1 MNKLP
6 SLMEQNLS
14 QIISLDI
21 ASGTY
26 GLDDARYFTD
36 AEFIRDGNDLVLELP
51 DGAHAVLQDYF
62 ASATPAMIEGFF
74 GGSTL
79 QLTPYLVK
87 VFLRDAGQ
95 MVAQAAESGGDVVVG
110 EVSTLT
116 GEAFVVL
123 ADGTREA
130 LSAGDAIFAND
141 VIETVDGSAIKLTML
156 DQTLFSLGANSR
168 FSVNEFSYDPTTQEG
183 ESLFSVLKGSF
194 LFVSGQIAKSDLANM
209 MVNTPVATIGVRE
222 AIFSGQI
229 FGDEETGNFRFT
241 LLDGEI
247 DINLLDGEV
256 YALGENFESIEVNNT
271 SSSPEI
277 VVAALPVIVAIQ
289 QEVFANLS
297 RRELDNIAQQIA
309 ESLSD
314 ATGETFEVVLNPGQD
329 SLVELVESVPIDSD
343 LDSDANPEADLDTES
358 VFEATTAVAT
368 NVVTT
373 NTQDNRDHTT
383 PAATITSDVTE
394 ANSTTG
400 SITYTV
406 EFSEEVSSF
415 TAENIVVTSGNGVLT
430 PTVSGSGRSYT
441 VTVDVPEGS
450 MEPISMSVLTSV
462 TDLAGNALAEEVAA
476 ADVAVD
482 TVIPTVTITQ
492 SAIEANRGTGSII
505 YTVEFSEEVSSFTTG
520 DIEVTSGNGVLTPT
534 VSGNGSSY
542 TVTVDVPEDSMDS
555 ISMSVLTSVTDL
567 AGNALAVAAAAE
579 NVEVDT
585 VIPTVTITPSVTE
598 ANRGTGS
605 IIYTVEF
612 SEPVS
617 SFTTGD
623 IEVTSGETPLTPNAL
638 QLVEGTNTYTFTVD
652 VPEDSMDSI
661 SMSVL
666 TSVTDLAGNALA
678 AEVPAEDV
686 EVDTVIPTVTITQSA
701 IEANRGTGSIIYTVE
716 FSEEVSSFTTGDIEV
731 TSGNGVLTPTV
742 SGNGSS
748 YTVTVDVP
756 EDSMDSISM
765 SVLTSVTDLAGNAL
779 AAEVPAEDV
788 EVDTVIPTVTIT
800 PSVTEANRGTGSI
813 IYTVEFSEPVSSF
826 TTGDIEVTSGETP
839 LTPNALQ
846 LVEGTNTYTFTV
858 DVPESS
864 TDSISMS
871 VLTSVTDLAGNAL
884 AAEVPAED
892 VEVDTVI
899 PTVTITPS
907 VTEANSTTGSIT
919 YTVEFSEEVSSFTTG
934 DIEVTSGNGV
944 LTPTVSGNGSSYTV
958 TVDVPED
965 SMDSIS
971 MSVLTSVTDLAGN
984 ALAVAAA
991 AENVEVDT
999 VIPTVTITPSVTE
1012 ANRGTGSIIYTVEFS
1027 EEVSSFTTGDIEV
1040 TSGETPLTP
1049 NALQLVEGTN
1059 TYTFTVDVPESSTD
1073 SISMSVLTSVTDLA
1087 GNALATEVPADD
1099 VAVDRAS
1106 PTVTITPSVTEANR
1120 GTGSIIYT
1128 VEFSEEVSSFTA
1140 GDIEVTSGNGVLTPT
1155 VSGNGSSYTV
1165 TVDVPEDSMD
1175 SISMSVLTSVTDLAG
1190 NALAVA
1196 AAAENVE
1203 VDTVIPTVTITPS
1216 VTEANSTT
1224 GSIIYTVKFS
1234 EEVSSFTTGDIEVT
1248 SGETTLTPNALQLV
1262 EGTSTYTFTVDVP
1275 ESSTDSISMSVLT
1288 SVTDLAGNALAVAA
1302 AAENVEVDTV
1312 APDAPVITGISEDTG
1327 VANDDG
1333 LTSDNT
1339 LVFSGTGE
1347 AGATVTLL
1355 LDDIELNDS
1364 IVVGDDGIWSY
1375 DHSATELEDGNYTI
1389 TAHQTDVAQNVS
1401 AASQAFSFTVDRND
1415 PTATITP
1422 PTLTGVVNTG
1432 ELLEYQIEF
1441 SDPYEGFAA
1450 DDVTIFSGSV
1460 AQDNVNLNL
1469 VITPVTEGDFT
1480 RYTLAFNAPIASDV
1494 AVTSVTV
1501 SLAPDNYSDVAGN
1514 AFVGTAKNSDVQVGI
1529 DGNSLFSFDMVQRDF
1544 TATFVDET
1552 APETWAQNTAL
1563 DQLDLTQLDTSQF
1576 SSMRRMFRETVTF
1589 NQDISGWDV
1598 SNVENMS
1605 FMFSNADAFN
1615 GDISG
1620 WDVSSVTDMTSMFY
1634 SALAFN
1640 QDLGAF
1646 DENGD
1651 YAGWDVS
1658 SVTDMERMF
1667 RDATAFNGDI
1677 SGWNVSSVI
1686 TMTSMF
1692 RDATAFNQD
1701 LGDWDVSSVTQVSS
1715 MFNGASAFNQDIGD
1729 WDVSSVAN
1737 MHSMF
1742 RGATA
1747 FNQDL
1752 GAFDEN
1758 GEYVGWDVSS
1768 VTQVSSMFNGASAF
1782 NGDISGWDVSSVTQV
1797 SSMFNGASAFNGDI
1811 SGWDVSNVENMSF
1824 MFSNADAFN
1833 GDISGWDVSSVRYM
1847 SSMFNGASAFNG
1859 DISGWDV
1866 SNANSFSALFSGA
1879 SAFNQDL
1886 GDWDVSGVSNFYI
1899 VFKDSGMSTINL
1911 DETLRG
1917 WARVDVGESLQRNV
1931 DFTTF
1936 IDNALAT
1943 DATALQFLADQYD
1956 WTINLD
1962 TAIATNVIR
1971 GANDADDILDGAGEI
1986 TSQIIHGLGG
1996 NDTITGG
2003 TEDDEI
2009 SGGTGDDTL
2018 TGNGGA
2024 DRFMFSFFDAG
2035 NDTITDFNAAQ
2046 GDVIDLSYLLIGF
2059 DAGAN
2064 INDYITVTA
2073 TRQAVLLTI
2082 DYDGDD
2088 SNTNDM
2094 VSIRLQ
2100 DVLTPE
2106 QNDNAEAALAYF
2118 QGLIDTGHL
2127 RLPVRRI
2134 EGDEGDNTFDGM
2146 ANDDELI
2153 RGGDGNDTF
2162 NSATGR
2168 DDFRGGAGNDT
2179 MHVDESFVANLAV
2192 ETIYDRSANF
2202 DGGQGEDT
2210 LVLGDGAYDFS
2221 AAISGRLTSIE
2232 VLDLNQSA
2240 TLTNVTLDEENILSM
2255 GSGLRIEGGAN
2266 DTLTLLDFT
2275 AGNGTGGYTTYSNSN
2290 GVEVSVSDAVTVN
2303 I

>member
-6 SLMEQNLS
+6 SLMDQNLS

-130 LSAGDAIFAND
+130 LSTGDAIFAND
-141 VIETVDGSAIKLTML
+141 VIETVDGSAIKLIML

-194 LFVSGQIAKSDLANM
+194 LFVSGQIAKSDPADM
-209 MVNTPVATIGVRE
+209 MVNTPVATIGVRGT
-222 AIFSGQI
+222 IVSGEVLPE
-229 FGDEETGNFRFT
+229 GETGSFSFA
-241 LLDGEI
+241 LLDGGIEVTLP
-247 DINLLDGEV
+247 NGEEYVLD
-256 YALGENFESIEVNNT
+256 ENFEVVTFDGASSEV
-271 SSSPEI
+271 E
-277 VVAALPVIVAIQ
+277 VVASDFESIVTTQ
-289 QEVFANLS
+289 RELFANLS
-297 RRELDNIAQQIA
+297 DNERDEVVQQIS
-309 ESLSD
+309 EGL
-314 ATGETFEVVLNPGQD
+314 GQD
-329 SLVELVESVPIDSD
+329 SGEAIGAVLNSVEDTLGGQVDSAPDAAAASEETEVSEEAEASEEAEVSEDSD
-343 LDSDANPEADLDTES
+343 LLSFETIDAGANVLINDKDNTDFAPVITRFDVTAQDYVQASYSVIFSESVNFSDQDLDIQNGTLASFEQSSSNPLQYNFTVIADDDFQGPMSVSVNGRVANPDGKKLL
-358 VFEATTAVAT
+358 
-368 NVVTT
+368 
-373 NTQDNRDHTT
+373 
-383 PAATITSDVTE
+383 
-394 ANSTTG
+394 
-400 SITYTV
+400 
-406 EFSEEVSSF
+406 
-415 TAENIVVTSGNGVLT
+415 GVL
-430 PTVSGSGRSYT
+430 SA
-441 VTVDVPEGS
+441 D
-450 MEPISMSVLTSV
+450 
-462 TDLAGNALAEEVAA
+462 
-476 ADVAVD
+476 DVAVD
-482 TVIPTVTITQ
+482 RASPTVTVTP
-492 SAIEANRGTGSII
+492 SVAEANSETGVIT
-505 YTVEFSEEVSSFTTG
+505 YAVEFSEEVSSFTTG

-585 VIPTVTITPSVTE
+585 VIPTVTVTPSVAE
-598 ANRGTGS
+598 ANSETGV
-605 IIYTVEF
+605 I
-612 SEPVS
+612 
-617 SFTTGD
+617 
-623 IEVTSGETPLTPNAL
+623 
-638 QLVEGTNTYTFTVD
+638 TY
-652 VPEDSMDSI
+652 
-661 SMSVL
+661 
-666 TSVTDLAGNALA
+666 A
-678 AEVPAEDV
+678 
-686 EVDTVIPTVTITQSA
+686 
-701 IEANRGTGSIIYTVE
+701 VE

-731 TSGNGVLTPTV
+731 TSG
-742 SGNGSS
+742 
-748 YTVTVDVP
+748 
-756 EDSMDSISM
+756 E
-765 SVLTSVTDLAGNAL
+765 
-779 AAEVPAEDV
+779 
-788 EVDTVIPTVTIT
+788 
-800 PSVTEANRGTGSI
+800 
-813 IYTVEFSEPVSSF
+813 
-826 TTGDIEVTSGETP
+826 TT
-839 LTPNALQ
+839 LTPNAPQ
-846 LVEGTNTYTFTV
+846 LVEGTNTYIF
-858 DVPESS
+858 
-864 TDSISMS
+864 
-871 VLTSVTDLAGNAL
+871 
-884 AAEVPAED
+884 
-892 VEVDTVI
+892 
-899 PTVTITPS
+899 
-907 VTEANSTTGSIT
+907 
-919 YTVEFSEEVSSFTTG
+919 
-934 DIEVTSGNGV
+934 
-944 LTPTVSGNGSSYTV
+944 

-965 SMDSIS
+965 STDSIS
-971 MSVLTSVTDLAGN
+971 ASVLMSVTDLAGN

-999 VIPTVTITPSVTE
+999 VIPTVTITQSVTE

-1087 GNALATEVPADD
+1087 GNALA
-1099 VAVDRAS
+1099 
-1106 PTVTITPSVTEANR
+1106 
-1120 GTGSIIYT
+1120 
-1128 VEFSEEVSSFTA
+1128 
-1140 GDIEVTSGNGVLTPT
+1140 
-1155 VSGNGSSYTV
+1155 
-1165 TVDVPEDSMD
+1165 
-1175 SISMSVLTSVTDLAG
+1175 
-1190 NALAVA
+1190 
-1196 AAAENVE
+1196 
-1203 VDTVIPTVTITPS
+1203 
-1216 VTEANSTT
+1216 
-1224 GSIIYTVKFS
+1224 
-1234 EEVSSFTTGDIEVT
+1234 
-1248 SGETTLTPNALQLV
+1248 
-1262 EGTSTYTFTVDVP
+1262 
-1275 ESSTDSISMSVLT
+1275 
-1288 SVTDLAGNALAVAA
+1288 VAA

-1312 APDAPVITGISEDTG
+1312 APDAPVITGISEDRG

-1401 AASQAFSFTVDRND
+1401 AASQAFSFTVDRSD

-1514 AFVGTAKNSDVQVGI
+1514 VFWGTAENSDVQVGI
-1529 DGNSLFSFDMVQRDF
+1529 DGNSLFSFYMVQRDF

-1552 APETWAQNTAL
+1552 APETWAEDTPLA
-1563 DQLDLTQLDTSQF
+1563 DLDLIQLDTSQF
-1576 SSMRRMFRETVTF
+1576 SSMNTMFYNSGEF
-1589 NQDISGWDV
+1589 NQ
-1598 SNVENMS
+1598 
-1605 FMFSNADAFN
+1605 
-1615 GDISG
+1615 DISG

-1640 QDLGAF
+1640 QDIA
-1646 DENGD
+1646 N
-1651 YAGWDVS
+1651 WDVS
-1658 SVTDMERMF
+1658 SVTDM
-1667 RDATAFNGDI
+1667 
-1677 SGWNVSSVI
+1677 
-1686 TMTSMF
+1686 TSML
-1692 RDATAFNQD
+1692 RSASAFNQD
-1701 LGDWDVSSVTQVSS
+1701 LGDWDVSSVGNFFNIFAGTS
-1715 MFNGASAFNQDIGD
+1715 MRI
-1729 WDVSSVAN
+1729 
-1737 MHSMF
+1737 
-1742 RGATA
+1742 T
-1747 FNQDL
+1747 
-1752 GAFDEN
+1752 
-1758 GEYVGWDVSS
+1758 
-1768 VTQVSSMFNGASAF
+1768 
-1782 NGDISGWDVSSVTQV
+1782 
-1797 SSMFNGASAFNGDI
+1797 
-1811 SGWDVSNVENMSF
+1811 
-1824 MFSNADAFN
+1824 
-1833 GDISGWDVSSVRYM
+1833 
-1847 SSMFNGASAFNG
+1847 
-1859 DISGWDV
+1859 
-1866 SNANSFSALFSGA
+1866 
-1879 SAFNQDL
+1879 
-1886 GDWDVSGVSNFYI
+1886 NF
-1899 VFKDSGMSTINL
+1899 

-1917 WARVDVGESLQRNV
+1917 WARIDVGESLQNDV
-1931 DFTTF
+1931 DFAVPTT
-1936 IDNALAT
+1936 NYSAT
-1943 DATALQFLADQYD
+1943 DATALQFLADKYG
-1956 WTINLD
+1956 WTINLNTTIDINVEKGDANGNTLDRSGD
-1962 TAIATNVIR
+1962 TISR
-1971 GANDADDILDGAGEI
+1971 
-1986 TSQIIHGLGG
+1986 IIHGLGG

-2064 INDYITVTA
+2064 IADYITAADDSGNV
-2073 TRQAVLLTI
+2073 VLTI
-2082 DYDGDD
+2082 DYDNGLTSNDGVVTITLQGHSMNGKD
-2088 SNTNDM
+2088 S
-2094 VSIRLQ
+2094 
-2100 DVLTPE
+2100 P
-2106 QNDNAEAALAYF
+2106 AYI
-2118 QGLIDTGHL
+2118 QGLIDNGNL
-2127 RLPVRRI
+2127 MLPVRRI
-2134 EGDEGDNTFDGM
+2134 EGDENDNTFDGM

-2162 NSATGR
+2162 NSATGS

-2210 LVLGDGAYDFS
+2210 LVLGDGVYDFR

-2290 GVEVSVSDAVTVN
+2290 GVEVLVSDDIDT
-2303 I
+2303 IHTSI